1 MGFGRKMA
9 YVRSESVLGFAGW
22 SGEAALVEPVR
33 ALAGG
38 LRRFGERE
46 SIRLLACRFHAL
58 TGIVSVEHGHD
69 SALNIA
75 VFVD

>member
-1 MGFGRKMA
+1 MA
-9 YVRSESVLGFAGW
+9 TCVLRAFRALQGGVVKQL
-22 SGEAALVEPVR
+22 LVEPVPPLR
-33 ALAGG
+33 AGFGDLANGN
-38 LRRFGERE
+38 LFGFWCV
-46 SIRLLACRFHAL
+46 AFHAL

>member
-1 MGFGRKMA
+1 MA
-9 YVRSESVLGFAGW
+9 YVRS
-22 SGEAALVEPVR
+22 GERFRAFQGGVVKQLLVEPVLPLR
-33 ALAGG
+33 AGFGDLANGN
-38 LRRFGERE
+38 LFGFWRV
-46 SIRLLACRFHAL
+46 AFHAL

>member
-1 MGFGRKMA
+1 MA
-9 YVRSESVLGFAGW
+9 YVRSESVLGLCRAEGVKQ
-22 SGEAALVEPVR
+22 LPVEPVPPLR
-33 ALAGG
+33 AGFGDLANGNLSG
-38 LRRFGERE
+38 FWRV
-46 SIRLLACRFHAL
+46 AFHAL